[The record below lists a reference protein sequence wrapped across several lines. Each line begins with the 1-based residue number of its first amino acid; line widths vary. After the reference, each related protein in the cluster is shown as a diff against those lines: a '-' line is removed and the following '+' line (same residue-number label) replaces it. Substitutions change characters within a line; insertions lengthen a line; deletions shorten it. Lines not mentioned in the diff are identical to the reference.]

1 MMRVGPADNVWHS
14 PSMSKPIQLCLKKA
28 SVIAPFLPRR
38 TQSEVAGIV
47 LGCNHSFYCVLL
59 PSMPKVPAKNLK
71 AVKANSGEFNSQ
83 KRALRKHGLKFPKR
97 GESQATSLEDTWL
110 SR

>member
-38 TQSEVAGIV
+38 TQSEVCWHRTR
-47 LGCNHSFYCVLL
+47 LQPQLL
-59 PSMPKVPAKNLK
+59 LRAASKHAEGASKKPQNCQ
-71 AVKANSGEFNSQ
+71 SQ
-83 KRALRKHGLKFPKR
+83 L
-97 GESQATSLEDTWL
+97 W
-110 SR
+110 